1 MRLLEMP
8 FRISITTAL
17 AGAGLL
23 ASLVSIAAAL
33 AGEPEKIPAAG
44 SDWRVE
50 CTNNLKTLD
59 CRAFL
64 EVVQKNSN
72 QVVTAFT
79 VRYPAETK
87 KPVMMLQLPL
97 GILVSESVLVEVD
110 GSQPERTAVQTCTAA
125 GCFVGATMPEALIN
139 TMLTGKQLKI
149 IFYDA
154 SKQRVTVTLPLAG
167 FALAY
172 NKIKS

>member
-1 MRLLEMP
+1 MP
-8 FRISITTAL
+8 FRITMTTAL
-17 AGAGLL
+17 AGAALL
-23 ASLVSIAAAL
+23 ASLVIVAAAM
-33 AGEPEKIPAAG
+33 AAESEKVPATG

-64 EVVQKNSN
+64 EVVQKNNN

-79 VRYPAETK
+79 VRYPTETK

-97 GILVSESVLVEVD
+97 GILVSESVLLDVD
-110 GSQPERTAVQTCTAA
+110 GIQPERAAVQTCTPV
-125 GCFVGATMPEALIN
+125 GCFVGATMPEALIHA
-139 TMLTGKQLKI
+139 MLTGKQLKI

-154 SKQRVTVTLPLAG
+154 NKQRVTVTLPLAG

-172 NKIKS
+172 NKIKR

>member
-1 MRLLEMP
+1 MP
-8 FRISITTAL
+8 FRFAATMAL
-17 AGAGLL
+17 AGAALL
-23 ASLVSIAAAL
+23 ASLVSGTAAM
-33 AGEPEKIPAAG
+33 AGEPEKVPAAG

-64 EVVQKNSN
+64 EVVQKNNN

-97 GILVSESVLVEVD
+97 GILVSEAVLVEVD
-110 GSQPERTAVQTCTAA
+110 GSQPERSVVQTCTPA
-125 GCFVGATMPEALIN
+125 GCFVGAAMPDALLHA
-139 TMLTGKQLKI
+139 MLTGKQLKI

-154 SKQRVTVTLPLAG
+154 NKQRVTVTLPLAG

-172 NKIKS
+172 NKIKG